1 MITYLLIGAGGFLG
15 ANVRYAISLWAA
27 RRYGAAFPVGTLI
40 ANVVGSVLIGVV
52 MGWASGVLHDAEAR
66 LVFVTGF
73 LGAETT
79 FSTFSFETLA
89 LFRQEGWRLAARNIL
104 LTTALGLAGAGLG
117 LLIADALMGLDG

>member
-15 ANVRYAISLWAA
+15 ANARYAISLWAV

-40 ANVVGSVLIGVV
+40 ANVAGSVLIGFVL
-52 MGWASGVLHDAEAR
+52 GWTAGVLHDPDIR

-79 FSTFSFETLA
+79 FSTFSFETTA
-89 LFRQEGWRLAARNIL
+89 LFRQEGWRRAARNVL

-117 LLIADALMGLDG
+117 LLIAFALMGLDR